1 MPLLAFL
8 AEMLHSGNVT
18 VAANNVEIVKIK
30 ASEKKIDVDALDKE
44 FLKDALAATRKENKN
59 GGLSATIKGS
69 LGQLKAA
76 RSGLGMLKEAAEE
89 LSDEGITVTLSY
101 QGKVVVTMGAEAKPK
116 LSSIATG
123 TKAIEINSPLK
134 LVELGL

>member
-18 VAANNVEIVKIK
+18 VAAKNVEIVKIK
-30 ASEKKIDVDALDKE
+30 AADKKIDVDALNKE
-44 FLKDALAATRKENKN
+44 FLKDALAAARK
-59 GGLSATIKGS
+59 KGES
-69 LGQLKAA
+69 SGFNLGQLKAA

-101 QGKVVVTMGAEAKPK
+101 QGKVVVTMGAQAKPK
-116 LSSIATG
+116 LSSLATG